1 MEPELKPEQELT
13 LLHQIELEVLAEGQE
28 FMKQRLRK
36 KLQRLADARGEVSP
50 PQRAAADPPA
60 AEPGGAVQRGRAC

>member
-1 MEPELKPEQELT
+1 MESESKPEQKLT

-36 KLQRLADARGEVSP
+36 KLQRLADARGEVSS
-50 PQRAAADPPA
+50 PQRSAAGSPTPKPDHAPR
-60 AEPGGAVQRGRAC
+60 RGRGR